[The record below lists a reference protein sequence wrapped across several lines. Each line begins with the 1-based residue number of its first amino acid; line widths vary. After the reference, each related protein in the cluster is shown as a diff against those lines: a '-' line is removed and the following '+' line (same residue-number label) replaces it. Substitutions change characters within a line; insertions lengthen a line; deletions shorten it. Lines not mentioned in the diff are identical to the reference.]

1 LEFENWWL
9 LAAPILFAL
18 GWIASRIDLREVVQ
32 ESKRLPRSYFNGLNF
47 LLNDQPDRAIE
58 AFVEVVSLDPE
69 TIELHFAL
77 GSLFRRRGET
87 DRAIRLHRN
96 LLERPDL
103 PPQYRDQA
111 LFALAQDYLK
121 AGLLDRAESAFVSLS
136 GTPFEGQAQGF
147 LADLY
152 QMERSWNKAIDAAT
166 AHAKATG
173 APLPRSVAHF
183 WCELAADAMAKGDLA
198 AARAALRSARQVD
211 DRLVRV
217 LQMEVALAQAEGR
230 DEEALQLID
239 LAVQTQPAFAA
250 QLVAPLHEL
259 AKRRG
264 DTAGEQQRL
273 SQWFA
278 AAPSEALAGAISQHL
293 VKHAESAAAQQFSR
307 DAFAKLPG
315 LASAAGLT
323 QSLAQESPDMAAL
336 AGVLGA
342 EAARQQQY
350 ICANC
355 GFKARQFY
363 WQCPGCK
370 RWETLP
376 YSASAKGG

>member
-1 LEFENWWL
+1 MEFENWWL

-152 QMERSWNKAIDAAT
+152 QMERSWTKAIDAAT

-230 DEEALQLID
+230 DEEALQMID

-250 QLVAPLHEL
+250 QLVAPLHEF

-264 DTAGEQQRL
+264 DAAAEQQRL

-293 VKHAESAAAQQFSR
+293 AKHADPAAAQQFSR

-323 QSLAQESPDMAAL
+323 QSLAPQSPDMAAL

-376 YSASAKGG
+376 YSASARAG

>member
-1 LEFENWWL
+1 
-9 LAAPILFAL
+9 
-18 GWIASRIDLREVVQ
+18 
-32 ESKRLPRSYFNGLNF
+32 LNF
-47 LLNDQPDRAIE
+47 LLNDQPDQAIE

-87 DRAIRLHRN
+87 ERAIRLHRN
-96 LLERPDL
+96 LLERSDL

-121 AGLLDRAESAFVSLS
+121 AGLLDRAESAFVALQ

-152 QMERSWNKAIDAAT
+152 QMERNWGKAIEAAT
-166 AHAKATG
+166 AHAKASG
-173 APLPRSVAHF
+173 APLPRSVAHY
-183 WCELAADAMAKGDLA
+183 WCELAADAMGRKDLG

-217 LQMEVALAQAEGR
+217 LQMEIALAQAENH
-230 DEEALQLID
+230 DEEALRLID
-239 LAVQTQPAFAA
+239 LAVQTQPSFAA
-250 QLVAPLHEL
+250 QLVPALHAVTQRSKDAQE
-259 AKRRG
+259 
-264 DTAGEQQRL
+264 EQRRL
-273 SQWFA
+273 SEWFA
-278 AAPSEALAGAISQHL
+278 GAPSEALASAITQHL
-293 VKHAESAAAQQFSR
+293 AKHADPQAGQ
-307 DAFAKLPG
+307 AFARQAFGTLPG
-315 LASAAGLT
+315 LASAAGL
-323 QSLAQESPDMAAL
+323 SHALAAGSPDMAAL
-336 AGVLGA
+336 APVLGA
-342 EAARQQQY
+342 EAARQQHY
-350 ICANC
+350 VCSNC

-376 YSASAKGG
+376 YSASARAG